1 MKIGVVGTG
10 YVGLTTG
17 AGFAEC
23 GHSVICADIDEQ
35 KVTALK
41 QGSIP
46 FFEPGLE
53 ELVRDNMDRQRLAF
67 TTGVAEAVRAS
78 EVVFI
83 AVGTPSCQDGSAD
96 LAQVLDAAA
105 AIGRAMEGDC
115 VVVTKSTVPV
125 GTVVRVRRTIQAETK
140 HRAYV
145 CSNPEF
151 LREGA
156 AVKDFMNPDRIVIGA
171 DDPEA
176 VGVLNDL
183 YQPFSVDGEELLIMD
198 SASAEITKYA
208 ANAMLASRISFMNM
222 IASLCEKVGASVD
235 LVRRGL
241 STDRRIGSSY
251 LLAGVGY
258 GGSCFPKDVK
268 ALSRIIREEGLDSAI
283 VDAVQEQNERQKNI
297 LLEKAADRFGS
308 QMEGLVF
315 AFWGLAF
322 KPGTDDMREAPSLST
337 IRGLLARGARVA
349 VRDPVAIP
357 GAKRIFGSAVAYGRD
372 DYEVLEGADALFLHT
387 EWPQYSR
394 PDFVRMRSLLRQPVI
409 FDGRNVYSPEE
420 MRAAGFEYY
429 SVGRAAV
436 LPRDSEDPPEDRP
449 EDKKDG
455 A

>member
-17 AGFAEC
+17 AGFAQC

-67 TTGVAEAVRAS
+67 TTEVAEAVRAS

-125 GTVVRVRRTIQAETK
+125 GTVARVRRAIQAETK

-176 VGVLNDL
+176 VGVLHDL

-297 LLEKAADRFGS
+297 FLEKAADRFGS
-308 QMEGLVF
+308 PMEGLVF

-337 IRGLLARGARVA
+337 IRGLLAHGARVA
-349 VRDPVAIP
+349 VHDPVAIP
-357 GAKRIFGSAVAYGRD
+357 VAKRIFGSAVAYGRD

-429 SVGRAAV
+429 SVGRTAV
-436 LPRDSEDPPEDRP
+436 LPRDSEDPPED
-449 EDKKDG
+449 KKGG